1 MVKVNIGIL
10 VFMLGLVVF
19 LGVFARYQRGQIDQ
33 MLTAG
38 FTLPEGGAGDADAG
52 SIYIDSMH
60 PWITSDKPGTCPICG
75 MELIRVSGEDAR
87 KMQEAVASGVA
98 KVSLSPLDRV
108 ISNAQVAHVE
118 ELTLASEVKTYGTVV
133 APETGFQV
141 LTSWVEGR
149 IEKFYVQETGV
160 YLQKGAKL
168 VDIYSPMLVEAQ
180 GEFLVAVRARDRMK
194 EKNLQSVSENTQK
207 LVESGRR
214 KLNLLGMTD
223 TQIDNLEKNGTVVD
237 RVTVYARHSGI
248 VMRLMTTQGMYLMEG
263 GEILEVASLS
273 PIWVELNVYEQDI
286 PRVQIGDHVEL
297 TATGLGGEEKVNGTI
312 KLLLPE
318 IMGESRTMMARAEVA
333 NPGLKLRPGMFA
345 EGKILK
351 RESEIVLVVPRDAVL
366 FSGKGAKA
374 WIPSVDDPD
383 TYVAKEVKAGRFLGE
398 NSEWVEI
405 LEGLRK
411 GQSVLRG
418 AVFLID
424 SEAELMNVGVGL
436 SGEAPGDPVQAQD
449 GAPEQT
455 Q

>member
-1 MVKVNIGIL
+1 MVKVNIGVL
-10 VFMLGLVVF
+10 VFLLGLVVL
-19 LGVFARYQRGQIDQ
+19 LGLFIRHQREQIDK
-33 MLTAG
+33 MLSAG
-38 FTLPEGGAGDADAG
+38 FKMPEGGIGAADDG

-98 KVSLSPLDRV
+98 KVSLSPLDRI

-118 ELTLASEVKTYGTVV
+118 EIELSSEVKTYGTAV

-149 IEKFYVQETGV
+149 VEKFYVQETGV

-168 VDIYSPMLVEAQ
+168 IDVYSPMLVEAQ
-180 GEFLVAVRARDRMK
+180 GEFLVAVKARDRLR
-194 EKNLQSVSENTQK
+194 EKNLDGVSENTQK

-214 KLNLLGMTD
+214 KLSLLGMTGA
-223 TQIDNLEKNGTVVD
+223 QIENLEKNGTVVD
-237 RVTVYARHSGI
+237 RVTVYARQGGI

-286 PRVQIGDHVEL
+286 PKVKTGDRVEL
-297 TATGLGGEEKVNGTI
+297 TATGLGGETKLNGVI

-318 IMGESRTMMARAEVA
+318 IMGESRTMMVRAEVP
-333 NPGLKLRPGMFA
+333 NPGLKLRPGMFV
-345 EGKILK
+345 EGKILR
-351 RESEIVLVVPRDAVL
+351 RESESALVVPRDSVL
-366 FSGKGAKA
+366 FSGKGAKV
-374 WIPSVDDPD
+374 WIPTVDEPD
-383 TYVAKEVKAGRFLGE
+383 TYIAKDVKAGRFLGE

-405 LEGLRK
+405 LDGLRK
-411 GQSVLRG
+411 GQTVLSG

-424 SEAELMNVGVGL
+424 SEAELLNVGGGGGEVEAAAEGGSD
-436 SGEAPGDPVQAQD
+436 SGSNTHVH
-449 GAPEQT
+449 
-455 Q
+455 